1 MRPLRV
7 LFVEDSAADAEL
19 MVRALRAG
27 DFEPIQERVET
38 APELLAA
45 LERGPWDVVLS
56 DYYLPS
62 LEAPAALAL
71 VRERLPDIPFLVVS
85 GSVGE
90 DTAVAAMKAG
100 ATDYLMKDR
109 LQRLAPAVSRVLA
122 ESAVER
128 ERGRL
133 EEQLL
138 HSQKMEAVGQ
148 LAAGV
153 AH

>member
-1 MRPLRV
+1 MPSLRV

-19 MVRALRAG
+19 MVRALRG
-27 DFEPIQERVET
+27 GGFDPIQERVET

-90 DTAVAAMKAG
+90 DTAVAAMKSG
-100 ATDYLMKDR
+100 ATDYIMKDR
-109 LQRLAPAVSRVLA
+109 LQRLGGPPRRARPDPP
-122 ESAVER
+122 
-128 ERGRL
+128 GRRDPPPPRPP
-133 EEQLL
+133 
-138 HSQKMEAVGQ
+138 
-148 LAAGV
+148 
-153 AH
+153 

>member
-1 MRPLRV
+1 MRALRV

-19 MVRALRAG
+19 MVRALRTG
-27 DFEPIQERVET
+27 GLDPVRERGGT
-38 APELLAA
+38 APDLLAA

-90 DTAVAAMKAG
+90 DTAVAAMKSG
-100 ATDYLMKDR
+100 ATDYIMKDR
-109 LQRLAPAVSRVLA
+109 LQRLGAPPP
-122 ESAVER
+122 
-128 ERGRL
+128 RG
-133 EEQLL
+133 
-138 HSQKMEAVGQ
+138 G
-148 LAAGV
+148 AG
-153 AH
+153 APGGRGPPRR